1 MINFICIYIKF
12 SFAIILLFN
21 LLCQSF
27 LLTLVEAL
35 LFRYMVCSKDMDSDS
50 RSEWLKSKT
59 DRFGL
64 AKFVEHNSSMLGI
77 KSNYKLPSKVQ
88 DHAFGIIKN
97 GFTICP
103 INALPHLEPEECE
116 GISINQ

>member
-12 SFAIILLFN
+12 SFTIILLFN

-35 LFRYMVCSKDMDSDS
+35 LFRYMVCSKDLDSDS

-64 AKFVEHNSSMLGI
+64 AKFVEHNSS